1 MGANRKCTKQDIVEE
16 MILDIDNDI
25 HSSEV
30 TDMTLLTYTTLSR
43 LTLCNVDLLYKFTP
57 AGYDKTKHS
66 ILLKTLPHSTFSHSS
81 SLKICIQWWKGYT
94 EIITSILTHWMKH
107 EPYCLI

>member
-1 MGANRKCTKQDIVEE
+1 MGANRKCTEQYIVEE
-16 MILDIDNDI
+16 LILDINNDI

-30 TDMTLLTYTTLSR
+30 MDMSLLTDTTPSI
-43 LTLCNVDLLYKFTP
+43 LTLWIVELLYRSTP

-81 SLKICIQWWKGYT
+81 SLKICIQ
-94 EIITSILTHWMKH
+94 
-107 EPYCLI
+107 